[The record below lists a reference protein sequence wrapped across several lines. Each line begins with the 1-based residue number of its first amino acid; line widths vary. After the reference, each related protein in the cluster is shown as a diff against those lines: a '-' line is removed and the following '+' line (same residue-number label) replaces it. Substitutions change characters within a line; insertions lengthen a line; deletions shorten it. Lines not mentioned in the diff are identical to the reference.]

1 VSSEDKTA
9 EKWFQMGFHSEYP
22 EDKIKY
28 YSMVLEG
35 SKDPLLW
42 NDEAVA
48 LVWVN

>member
-1 VSSEDKTA
+1 MA
-9 EKWFQMGFHSEYP
+9 FHSEYP

-35 SKDPLLW
+35 PRDPHLW
-42 NDEAVA
+42 KDEAVA